1 VSEKSEDMV
10 RLRDYYT
17 NIIENLEKQNEEEKE
32 QVLKS
37 AIEDVAKLK

>member
-1 VSEKSEDMV
+1 MSEKSEDMV

-32 QVLKS
+32 QVLKN